1 MNRQIPIWSLMAIGL
16 AIDVIGLV
24 LDHPPTRTP
33 ALVLGSGMIGFGIG
47 WGAATRRSQSSL
59 PEPTVRL
66 AHRPEPSPTE
76 TPTVE
81 IVGAIAQRSEA
92 DAPDERAWV
101 GEPLEDLLV
110 RIADLTSAKRDV
122 VLQREAIGKWA
133 YVRIHV
139 HNVSSG
145 SWGVSV
151 YGNCGSKSD
160 GFRTLVHLHFKEA
173 DAARILDLD
182 GGAVVFA
189 VGQLTGHDSLDRCEL
204 IRVHPERGEA
214 NGSA

>member
-1 MNRQIPIWSLMAIGL
+1 MAVGL
-16 AIDVIGLV
+16 AIDVIGLL

-33 ALVLGSGMIGFGIG
+33 ALVLGSGMIAFGIG
-47 WGAATRRSQSSL
+47 WGAATRRSLSSL
-59 PEPTVRL
+59 PEPTPRP
-66 AHRPEPSPTE
+66 AHRPEPLPTE

-81 IVGAIAQRSEA
+81 TVEAIARRSAA

-110 RIADLTSAKRDV
+110 RIADLTSVKQDV

-133 YVRIHV
+133 YVRVHV

-151 YGNCGSKSD
+151 YGNCGSDPD
-160 GFRTLVHLHFKEA
+160 GYRTQVHLNFREA
-173 DAARILDLD
+173 DADRILDLE

-189 VGQLTGHDSLDRCEL
+189 VGQLTGHDRLVRCEL
-204 IRVHPERGEA
+204 IRVHPEQGEA